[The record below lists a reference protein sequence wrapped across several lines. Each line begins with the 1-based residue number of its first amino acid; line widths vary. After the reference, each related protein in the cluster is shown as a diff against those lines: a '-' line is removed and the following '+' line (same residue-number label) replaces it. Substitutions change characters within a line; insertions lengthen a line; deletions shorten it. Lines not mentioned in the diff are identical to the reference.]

1 MEGKGCEILFSL
13 SLNRQTELEREREGE
28 RERER
33 ERERELIDSLFL
45 SQKVIDL
52 TSSSS
57 TRARQ
62 AWAVASSMEEAKIG
76 GVFFL

>member
-13 SLNRQTELEREREGE
+13 SLNRQTELETERG
-28 RERER
+28 
-33 ERERELIDSLFL
+33 RERELSDSLFL